1 MLRNTSLT
9 SLPVP
14 LAALTP
20 VQLRTLRAHESFV
33 AEACAER
40 CVSALENRRQSAAGR
55 WNRDYRSAAAAC
67 RTLGD
72 LLRAGGPDSA
82 GC

>member
-9 SLPVP
+9 SLSVP

-20 VQLRTLRAHESFV
+20 AQLRALRAHESFV

-40 CVSALENRRQSAAGR
+40 CVRALENRSQSAAGR
-55 WNRDYRSAAAAC
+55 WNRDYRRAAAAC

-72 LLRAGGPDSA
+72 LLRAARLDPA
-82 GC
+82 VR

>member
-1 MLRNTSLT
+1 MT

-20 VQLRTLRAHESFV
+20 AQLRTLRARESFV

-40 CVSALENRRQSAAGR
+40 CVRALENRSQSAASR
-55 WNRDYRSAAAAC
+55 WNRDYKRAAAAC
-67 RTLGD
+67 CALGE
-72 LLRAGGPDSA
+72 LLRAARLDPA
-82 GC
+82 VR

>member
-1 MLRNTSLT
+1 MLRNTSMT

-20 VQLRTLRAHESFV
+20 VQLRALRAHESFV

-40 CVSALENRRQSAAGR
+40 CVRALENRSQSAAGR
-55 WNRDYRSAAAAC
+55 WNRDYNRAAAAC
-67 RTLGD
+67 RALGE
-72 LLRAGGPDSA
+72 LLRAARLDPA
-82 GC
+82 VR

>member
-9 SLPVP
+9 SPPVP

-20 VQLRTLRAHESFV
+20 AQLRTLRARESFV

-40 CVSALENRRQSAAGR
+40 CVRALENRSQSAASR
-55 WNRDYRSAAAAC
+55 WNRDYKRAAAAC
-67 RTLGD
+67 RALGE
-72 LLRAGGPDSA
+72 LLRAGGPDPA
-82 GC
+82 VR

>member
-1 MLRNTSLT
+1 MLRHTSLT

-20 VQLRTLRAHESFV
+20 VQLRTLRAHESFF

-40 CVSALENRRQSAAGR
+40 CVRALENRSQSAAGR
-55 WNRDYRSAAAAC
+55 WNRDYKRAAAAC
-67 RTLGD
+67 RALGE

-82 GC
+82 GR

>member
-14 LAALTP
+14 LVTMTS

-40 CVSALENRRQSAAGR
+40 CVRALENRSQSAASR
-55 WNRDYRSAAAAC
+55 WNRDYRRAAAAC
-67 RTLGD
+67 RALGD
-72 LLRAGGPDSA
+72 RLRAGGPDPA
-82 GC
+82 VR

>member
-9 SLPVP
+9 SPPVP

-20 VQLRTLRAHESFV
+20 AQLRTLRAHESFV

-40 CVSALENRRQSAAGR
+40 CVRELENHSQSAASR
-55 WNRDYRSAAAAC
+55 WNRDYKRAAAAS
-67 RTLGD
+67 RALGE
-72 LLRAGGPDSA
+72 LLRAGGPDPA
-82 GC
+82 VR